1 MEKQR
6 TGNYRMAAAEAIIE
20 PKVTANSASDQA
32 AQRLWIA
39 RYLAE
44 LLDRRFTIPGTSIR
58 IGLDPIL
65 GLVPGVGDL
74 LANLTGSAIL
84 FIAAQFNIPKI
95 VLLRMGLNIAIN
107 AMIGA
112 IPIFGDIFSIWF
124 RSNVKNVQLLERY
137 AGGPRQHL
145 DSGGL
150 VVCHRSDCRTADH
163 YFCHS
168 GRSGLA
174 AEPARQLHQLMPI
187 YAGSFLRR

>member
-6 TGNYRMAAAEAIIE
+6 TGNYRGAAANATIE
-20 PKVTANSASDQA
+20 PKVIPNSASDLA

-137 AGGPRQHL
+137 AGGPRQPSTAADWSFVITL
-145 DSGGL
+145 IAGL
-150 VVCHRSDCRTADH
+150 LIIIFAILAGVVWLLSR
-163 YFCHS
+163 
-168 GRSGLA
+168 LA
-174 AEPARQLHQLMPI
+174 N
-187 YAGSFLRR
+187 F

>member
-1 MEKQR
+1 MEKPQ
-6 TGNYRMAAAEAIIE
+6 TGNYRSAVAGAIIE
-20 PKVTANSASDQA
+20 PEVTSETESDLA

-39 RYLAE
+39 RYLAD

-65 GLVPGVGDL
+65 GLVPGIGDL

-84 FIAAQFNIPKI
+84 FIAAQFGIPKI

-137 AGGPRQHL
+137 AGGPRRRSTAADWSFVIAL
-145 DSGGL
+145 ITGL
-150 VVCHRSDCRTADH
+150 LIVIFAILAGVVWLVSR
-163 YFCHS
+163 
-168 GRSGLA
+168 LA
-174 AEPARQLHQLMPI
+174 N
-187 YAGSFLRR
+187 F

>member
-6 TGNYRMAAAEAIIE
+6 TGNYRRATADAIIE
-20 PKVTANSASDQA
+20 PSKVTSNTASDLA

-137 AGGPRQHL
+137 TGGPRQPSTAAHWSFVIAL
-145 DSGGL
+145 IAGL
-150 VVCHRSDCRTADH
+150 LIIIFAILAGVVWLLSR
-163 YFCHS
+163 
-168 GRSGLA
+168 LA
-174 AEPARQLHQLMPI
+174 
-187 YAGSFLRR
+187 SV